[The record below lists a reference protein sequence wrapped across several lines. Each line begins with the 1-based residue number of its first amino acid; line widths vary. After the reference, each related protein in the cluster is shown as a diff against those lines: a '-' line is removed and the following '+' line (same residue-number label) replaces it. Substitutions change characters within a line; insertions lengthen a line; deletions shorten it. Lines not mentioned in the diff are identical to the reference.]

1 MMHAPRARDGRP
13 AGLFYGALVAA
24 ALASSCQSSPPVERI
39 DPPEQGFYG
48 KRLRYAGIDIKSH
61 DSTDD
66 RALTAAR
73 ERLEQMLRS
82 NPSVSANL
90 AAAGAA
96 LHIIGADQVPSD
108 LPENRHLKGR
118 PYEGTLTID
127 ERTRG
132 TGGGLAAS
140 CGEENL
146 LKFARDRY
154 EGRDVCVHEFAHTI
168 YNVGIDEATRALFAA
183 RYSAATARGLWS
195 GTYAATN
202 PDEFFAEL
210 SMWYFGTHGDP
221 GVLRR
226 VERGSAWLAAYDPES
241 FTLLDRFYR
250 GLIPGSQGIWPRAA
264 LLDVQ
269 REHELRSTPTR
280 TRARLLVR
288 NRSNEEL
295 KLYWLDFEGAR
306 KLYASIPP
314 LGTSF
319 QNTFAQHVWLVTAG
333 DGMARA
339 LTIAVPPASVL
350 AVEPH

>member
-1 MMHAPRARDGRP
+1 MMQARREGEGRL

-24 ALASSCQSSPPVERI
+24 LTSSCQSSPPVERI

-48 KRLRYAGIDIKSH
+48 KRLRYAGIEIKSH
-61 DSTDD
+61 DSIDD

-90 AAAGAA
+90 AAAGAE

-108 LPENRHLKGR
+108 LPENRHFKGR

-168 YNVGIDEATRALFAA
+168 YNVGVDEATRALFAA
-183 RYSAATARGLWS
+183 RYSAATARGLWN
-195 GTYAATN
+195 GTYAGTN
-202 PDEFFAEL
+202 PHEFFAEL

-221 GVLRR
+221 GALRR
-226 VERGSAWLAAYDPES
+226 VERGPAWLAAYDAES
-241 FTLLDRFYR
+241 FALVERFYR
-250 GLIPGSQGIWPRAA
+250 GLIPGNQGLWPRAVPV
-264 LLDVQ
+264 DVQ
-269 REHELRSTPTR
+269 KEHALRSAPTP

-288 NRSNEEL
+288 NRSNAEL
-295 KLYWLDFEGAR
+295 KLYWLDFDGAR

-319 QNTFAQHVWLVTAG
+319 QDTFAHHVWLVTAA
-333 DGMARA
+333 DGTARA
-339 LTIAVPPASVL
+339 LTLAVPPASVL
-350 AVEPH
+350 VVEQH